1 MRRLYPWTKA
11 VADVNQLPVLRR
23 GAVLASG
30 EYAGEVVAVP
40 EAGLLSDFVK
50 RSLIEVEQDAGFL
63 KPKAHEIAKWGTP
76 CALPKEPNERRRM
89 HARRT
94 GERRVV
100 NLGRVSLL
108 DRIHSL
114 RDARV
119 LKARG
124 PLSQGQLRHRQGH
137 EDLAQQRGPDAR
149 SVGRELINDLFT
161 VLRLLARCPKLKHRA
176 CLPPEAWFD
185 KKMQKELSNWISKA
199 RREVSVG
206 WNQYQI
212 ARTYGN
218 GLLCDRDLRTE
229 FVVPVESPKG
239 GAMIGRFPGDEFT
252 QVAREKLNLMQ
263 SLRRTPTQGL
273 DF

>member
-1 MRRLYPWTKA
+1 MYFSGFPQRIPAAGLAMRRLYAWTKA
-11 VADVNQLPVLRR
+11 VADVDQPPVLRR

-30 EYAGEVVAVP
+30 EYACKVVAVS

-50 RSLIEVEQDAGFL
+50 RSLIEVEQSAGFL
-63 KPKAHEIAKWGTP
+63 KPKAHEIAKGGTP
-76 CALPKEPNERRRM
+76 CALPKKPDERRGM
-89 HARRT
+89 HARCT

-100 NLGRVSLL
+100 DLGRVCLP

-119 LKARG
+119 PKARG
-124 PLSQGQLRHRQGH
+124 PLGQGQLGHREGH
-137 EDLAQQRGPDAR
+137 KNLAQQRGPDAR
-149 SVGRELINDLFT
+149 GVGRELINDLFT
-161 VLRLLARCPKLKHRA
+161 VLRLLPRCPKLKHGA

-185 KKMQKELSNWISKA
+185 KKMQEELSNWISKA

-218 GLLCDRDLRTE
+218 GLL
-229 FVVPVESPKG
+229 
-239 GAMIGRFPGDEFT
+239 GRISRLT
-252 QVAREKLNLMQ
+252 VARVA
-263 SLRRTPTQGL
+263 
-273 DF
+273 